1 MADEK
6 ASNEGEAKKGLPI
19 KTIIIILIMMVAE
32 AAVIIGAISFL
43 GKPSDVQATG
53 LADTDPMEEVVE
65 IPVLAERFVNKST
78 GRAWLWDTEVVVKV
92 KRRHAEEVRAKIDQR
107 RAEIRTAINSI
118 WATAQ
123 DAYFHEPGRATLSRQ
138 VLEYFH
144 DTFGEDPVTE
154 EPLIQ
159 DVLIPKCLGFPSDV

>member
-1 MADEK
+1 MAEDTGN
-6 ASNEGEAKKGLPI
+6 AEGGGKKGLPI
-19 KTIIIILIMMVAE
+19 KTIAIVLVMMIAE
-32 AAVIIGAISFL
+32 AAVIVGAITML

-53 LADTDPMEEVVE
+53 LSEADPMEEVVE
-65 IPVLAERFVNKST
+65 VPVLSERFVNKST
-78 GRAWLWDTEVVVKV
+78 GRAWLWDTEIVVKV
-92 KRRHAEEVRAKIDQR
+92 KRRHADEVRTKIENR

-154 EPLIQ
+154 EPLVK